1 MPLYEYVCEECEETF
16 EVLRSASATDAVTC
30 PECGAP
36 AKKLVSLFAT
46 GASGGGSGGGRG
58 GCATGSS
65 GGG

>member
-16 EVLRSASATDAVTC
+16 EVIRSASATDEVTC
-30 PECGAP
+30 PECGSP
-36 AKKLVSLFAT
+36 AKKLVSLFSK
-46 GASGGGSGGGRG
+46 GASGSSGGGG